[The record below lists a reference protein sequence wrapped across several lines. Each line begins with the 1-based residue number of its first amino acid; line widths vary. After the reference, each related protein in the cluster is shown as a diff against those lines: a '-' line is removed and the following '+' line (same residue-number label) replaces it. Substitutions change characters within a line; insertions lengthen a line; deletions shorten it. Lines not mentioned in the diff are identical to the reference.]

1 MNIQKLSPNVFNSPH
16 FKGKYEVDASTAI
29 SRNQVF
35 TLGMLMSNFW
45 IRDARLTCSQ
55 LRNNSIYGKAVL
67 NVNVDKEHIV
77 ERILNM
83 NNIKYKKLDTNA

>member
-1 MNIQKLSPNVFNSPH
+1 
-16 FKGKYEVDASTAI
+16 
-29 SRNQVF
+29 
-35 TLGMLMSNFW
+35 MSNFW

-67 NVNVDKEHIV
+67 NVNVDKERIV

>member
-1 MNIQKLSPNVFNSPH
+1 MNIPKITSNYSSNPQFR
-16 FKGKYEVDASTAI
+16 GKYEVDASTAV

-55 LRNNSIYGKAVL
+55 LRNNSVYGKAIL
-67 NVNVDKEHIV
+67 NVNVDKERIV
-77 ERILNM
+77 ENILKM
-83 NNIKYKKLDTNA
+83 NNIKFTKLDTNA

>member
-1 MNIQKLSPNVFNSPH
+1 MNVQRITPNYNNVPV

-29 SRNQVF
+29 GRNQVF

-55 LRNNSIYGKAVL
+55 LRNNSVYGKVTM
-67 NVNVDKEHIV
+67 NVNVNKEHIF
-77 ERILNM
+77 EAILKN
-83 NNIKYKKLDTNA
+83 NNIKFKKLDTNA